1 VTRSA
6 SVNDGTST
14 VEVEEKRRA
23 MAGGLPMLT
32 SILPNLRNAEQRVAE
47 YVIANAEEV
56 VYLSITDL
64 AERSGTSEATVSRLC
79 RRLGLKGYQELK
91 ISLAMSVLPES
102 KYVYETVTDDDD
114 VYTICSKVISSNIR
128 GLQDTLSVLEP
139 EQLEAAIGRLAKARR
154 IEFYGTGGSAAVAKD
169 AHHKFVKTGVPCV
182 FYEDPHMQ
190 VMSASLLTPDDVVVA
205 ISYSGSNRDIH
216 ESIEVAREQ
225 GAFIILITGFAR
237 CPLARLS
244 DITLWVSVGET
255 FKSESARSR
264 IAQLCVLD
272 SLYIGVML
280 KRGDAGM
287 ESLRNTREAVVGKR
301 F

>member
-1 VTRSA
+1 MTQSA
-6 SVNDGTST
+6 SEINAKAAM
-14 VEVEEKRRA
+14 EVEEKRRA

-32 SILPNLRNAEQRVAE
+32 SVLPNLRNAEQRVAE
-47 YVIANAEEV
+47 YVIANTEEV

-64 AERSGTSEATVSRLC
+64 AERSGTSEATISRLC

-91 ISLAMSVLPES
+91 ISLAMSILPES
-102 KYVYETVTDDDD
+102 KHVYETVTDDDD
-114 VYTICSKVISSNIR
+114 PYTICSKVINSNIR
-128 GLQDTLSVLEP
+128 GLQDTLSVLDP
-139 EQLEAAIGRLAKARR
+139 EQLENAIVRLAEARR

-169 AHHKFVKTGVPCV
+169 AHHKFVKTGVPCA

-216 ESIEVAREQ
+216 ESIEVARDQ

-255 FKSESARSR
+255 FKSESSRSR

-287 ESLRNTREAVVGKR
+287 ESLRSTREAVVGKR